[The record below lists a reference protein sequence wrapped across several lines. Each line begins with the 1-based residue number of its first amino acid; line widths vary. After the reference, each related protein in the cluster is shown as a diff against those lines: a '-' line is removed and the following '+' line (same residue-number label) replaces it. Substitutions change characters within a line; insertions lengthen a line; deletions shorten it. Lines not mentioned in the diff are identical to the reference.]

1 MTSIRD
7 LLSYRIHKL
16 AGAMSRGAAAR
27 YRAEFGVTLMEWRAL
42 ALLGDGTALSLQ
54 ELARHAAL
62 DKSQISRVVSA
73 LTARGLVKRGVSK
86 ADARAAHISLTPAG
100 ARIRAGLLRSA
111 AARDA
116 AFAAVL
122 TAQEQ
127 RVLDRVIRK
136 LTEEA
141 RRQSE
146 PETWA

>member
-1 MTSIRD
+1 MGSIRD

-86 ADARAAHISLTPAG
+86 ADARAARISLTPAG

-111 AARDA
+111 AARDT
-116 AFAAVL
+116 AFAAIL
-122 TAQEQ
+122 TEQEQ
-127 RVLDRVIRK
+127 RVLDRVIHK
-136 LTEEA
+136 LTEDA

>member
-1 MTSIRD
+1 MTTIRD

-27 YRAEFGVTLMEWRAL
+27 YRAEHGVTLMEWRAL
-42 ALLGDGTALSLQ
+42 ALLGDGAALSLQ

-73 LTARGLVKRGVSK
+73 LAARGLVRRGVSK
-86 ADARAAHISLTPAG
+86 DDARTARISLTPAG
-100 ARIRAGLLRSA
+100 ARIRAGLMRSA

-127 RVLDRVIRK
+127 RVLDRAIRK

-141 RRQSE
+141 RRQAE
-146 PETWA
+146 AEAWE